1 MKNLFIA
8 NGYSYAPDFFLS
20 LSLSLF
26 LPHRYTIPVRIAQ
39 LFEGTLNYSRRSWKA
54 GLNFNQVEKM
64 IKCDVLFLRFFSFE
78 YWERGNTAR
87 MKIFDWN
94 IPDYTFE
101 YNYSFDLYKVK
112 LFFNEVENHM
122 EYASHEYKFIPLEG
136 GKNWSINVRI

>member
-1 MKNLFIA
+1 MRCII
-8 NGYSYAPDFFLS
+8 SE
-20 LSLSLF
+20 
-26 LPHRYTIPVRIAQ
+26 V
-39 LFEGTLNYSRRSWKA
+39 
-54 GLNFNQVEKM
+54 
-64 IKCDVLFLRFFSFE
+64 FSFE

-112 LFFNEVENHM
+112 LFFNEVENHPM

-136 GKNWSINVRI
+136 GRIDR